1 MLHTIQE
8 AMQLTGLTRKSL
20 YNHMDSGRVS
30 YSVEP
35 DGRRYFQTAELE
47 RAYGRLKSS
56 THTTVKEILQPYTPP
71 ALPVELAQI
80 IEDAVHRAT
89 APLVAEIAEL
99 RATLMRIEWEPGGDT
114 PATAPATPQPDQ
126 VSAAS
131 QSPVAD
137 RTGQSDHAPAV
148 QSFADL
154 LSIWE

>member
-20 YNHMDSGRVS
+20 YNHMGSGRVS

-47 RAYGRLKSS
+47 RAYGRLNHI
-56 THTTVKEILQPYTPP
+56 THPTVEEVLHSYTPP

-99 RATLMRIEWEPGGDT
+99 RATLMRLEYKPDT
-114 PATAPATPQPDQ
+114 PTTPQPDQ
-126 VSAAS
+126 PSAAS
-131 QSPVAD
+131 QAPVED

-148 QSFADL
+148 RSFADL
-154 LSIWE
+154 LSSFE